1 MHLNS
6 LSCNNYRNLT
16 SMELFFNDK
25 VNIFVGNNGQGKTN
39 LLEAIYFL
47 SLTKSFKTNKLA
59 DIIAFDKNE
68 FFLSASLI
76 KSDYPYQIE
85 VDFDKYKKHIKI
97 NNNSESKF
105 KDVIGLL
112 NAVLFVPED
121 LQLLKGN
128 PKLRRRLFDIELSKL
143 YPKYLLNLSSYYQVM
158 KQRNSYLKTQTIDN
172 LVLDSLDMQLAK
184 FGEVIAEFRIEFMS
198 ELTELTNHFYQ
209 TISGSEDVIRLVYQS
224 QIKKDNLS
232 FYDNLKKACERDSIL
247 QQTTVGIHRDDF
259 IAYINN
265 KDASEYASQGEQRTI
280 VLAIKLA
287 LVEYIFL
294 KTKEYPILL
303 LDDVMSELDVNRQEN
318 LIKYLNMK
326 VQTFITT
333 TNINNLNSD
342 IVKEA
347 KLFEINKGIVKEA
360 GING

>member
-25 VNIFVGNNGQGKTN
+25 VNIFVGDNGQGKTN

-47 SLTKSFKTNKLA
+47 SLTKSFKTNKLV
-59 DIIAFDKNE
+59 DIIAFDENE
-68 FFLSASLI
+68 FFLSAKLV
-76 KSDYPYQIE
+76 KGEYPYQIE
-85 VDFDKYKKHIKI
+85 VDFNKSGKHIKI

-158 KQRNSYLKTQTIDN
+158 KQRNSYLKNQIIDN
-172 LVLDSLDMQLAK
+172 LILDSLDIQLAK
-184 FGEVIAEFRIEFMS
+184 FGEVIAEFRDNFMS
-198 ELTELTNHFYQ
+198 ELTNLTNRFYQ
-209 TISGSEDVIRLVYQS
+209 TISGSKDVIRLVYLS
-224 QIKKDNLS
+224 QIKKDDSS
-232 FYDNLKKACERDSIL
+232 FYDNLKKAYERDSFL
-247 QQTTVGIHRDDF
+247 QQTTIGVHRDDF
-259 IAYINN
+259 VAYIND

-287 LVEYIFL
+287 LVEYIYL
-294 KTKEYPILL
+294 KTNEYPILL
-303 LDDVMSELDVNRQEN
+303 LDDVMSELDIKRQEN

-333 TNINNLNSD
+333 TNINNLNTD
-342 IVKEA
+342 IVQEA
-347 KLFEINKGIVKEA
+347 KLFDIEKGIVKEA
-360 GING
+360 SING